1 MNMAVNGISTNYSPV
16 TAYSSSSA
24 AAKETAE
31 TQTAKEAESGV
42 VYEGAKGA
50 QEKPAT
56 YSAGVKNADQAS
68 IIDKLKADAEA
79 RTQQLADL
87 VNKLISKQADADKTS
102 KLPLGDLMKAVANGE
117 IEVDPE
123 TVKQAQEDVA
133 EGGYY
138 SVEETAK
145 RLIDFA
151 KAISGDDSSK
161 GEQMRAAIDKG
172 FKEATKT
179 WGSELPEI
187 SQKTHDRVNELMDAW
202 IKG

>member
-1 MNMAVNGISTNYSPV
+1 MELNGISTAYSAV
-16 TAYSSSSA
+16 TAYSTSST
-24 AAKETAE
+24 AAKETVDE
-31 TQTAKEAESGV
+31 KTAQENAGGV
-42 VYEGAKGA
+42 VYEGSANTA
-50 QEKPAT
+50 EKAAT
-56 YSAGVKNADQAS
+56 YSANAKGADQAS

-87 VNKLISKQADADKTS
+87 VEKLISKQADADKTS

-123 TVKQAQEDVA
+123 DVKQAQEDVA

-151 KAISGDDSSK
+151 KAISGNDATK

-172 FKEATKT
+172 FSQATKT

-187 SQKTHDRVNELMDAW
+187 SQKTHDRVNELMDEW
-202 IKG
+202 INS

>member
-1 MNMAVNGISTNYSPV
+1 MELSSVSVGSG
-16 TAYSSSSA
+16 YSSVSATTSKPVEAPAADTSKA
-24 AAKETAE
+24 AAS
-31 TQTAKEAESGV
+31 EAAGGV
-42 VYEGAKGA
+42 VYEGSAKEAPKGA
-50 QEKPAT
+50 AYGASAT
-56 YSAGVKNADQAS
+56 DQAS
-68 IIDKLKADAEA
+68 IIEKLKADAEA

-87 VNKLISKQADADKTS
+87 VEKLISQQANADKTS

-145 RLIDFA
+145 RLADFA

-161 GEQMRAAIDKG
+161 GEAMRAAIDKG
-172 FKEATKT
+172 FQQATKT

-187 SQKTHDRVNELMDAW
+187 SQKTHDRVNELMDEW

>member
-24 AAKETAE
+24 AAKEAAE
-31 TQTAKEAESGV
+31 AQTAKEAESGV
-42 VYEGAKGA
+42 VYEGSKGA
-50 QEKPAT
+50 QEKNAT

-102 KLPLGDLMKAVANGE
+102 RLPLGDLMKAVANGE

-187 SQKTHDRVNELMDAW
+187 SQKTHDRVNELMDEW

>member
-1 MNMAVNGISTNYSPV
+1 MAVNGISSSYSPV

-24 AAKETAE
+24 AAKETVE
-31 TQTAKEAESGV
+31 EQTAKENESGV
-42 VYEGAKGA
+42 VYEGSNGN
-50 QEKPAT
+50 QEKAAT
-56 YSAGVKNADQAS
+56 YSVNTKSTDQAS

-87 VNKLISKQADADKTS
+87 VEKLISQQANADKTS
-102 KLPLGDLMKAVANGE
+102 KLPLGDLMKAVAEGE

-179 WGSELPEI
+179 WGSDLPEI
-187 SQKTHDRVNELMDAW
+187 SQKTHDRVNELMDEW

>member
-1 MNMAVNGISTNYSPV
+1 MNMAVNGISTPYSPV
-16 TAYSSSSA
+16 TAYSSSAA
-24 AAKETAE
+24 AAKETTE
-31 TQTAKEAESGV
+31 EQTAKEVESGV
-42 VYEGAKGA
+42 VYEGSKGNR
-50 QEKPAT
+50 EKAAT
-56 YSAGVKNADQAS
+56 YSVNTKSTDQAS

-87 VNKLISKQADADKTS
+87 VEKLISKQADADKTAS
-102 KLPLGDLMKAVANGE
+102 LPLGDLMKAVAEGK

-123 TVKQAQEDVA
+123 DVKQAQEDVA

-187 SQKTHDRVNELMDAW
+187 SQKTHDRVNELMDEW
-202 IKG
+202 ING

>member
-1 MNMAVNGISTNYSPV
+1 MV
-16 TAYSSSSA
+16 
-24 AAKETAE
+24 E
-31 TQTAKEAESGV
+31 
-42 VYEGAKGA
+42 
-50 QEKPAT
+50 
-56 YSAGVKNADQAS
+56 
-68 IIDKLKADAEA
+68 
-79 RTQQLADL
+79 
-87 VNKLISKQADADKTS
+87 KLISQQANADKTS

-145 RLIDFA
+145 RLADFA

-161 GEQMRAAIDKG
+161 GEAMRAAIDKG
-172 FKEATKT
+172 FQQATKT

-187 SQKTHDRVNELMDAW
+187 SQKTHDRVNELMDEW